1 MLKLIRYVLY
11 ASVKLTLS
19 RGKYQMEKKNTFA
32 LGDRLELDIS
42 SNGIKEY
49 LLQNYL
55 TLSLYYYFLFH
66 WRRLHKSR
74 IKK

>member
-11 ASVKLTLS
+11 ASVKLTLL

-66 WRRLHKSR
+66 
-74 IKK
+74 

>member
-55 TLSLYYYFLFH
+55 TLSIIIFFFTDVACI
-66 WRRLHKSR
+66 RAE
-74 IKK
+74 

>member
-1 MLKLIRYVLY
+1 MQVL
-11 ASVKLTLS
+11 SLS
-19 RGKYQMEKKNTFA
+19 CQENGKEKKIA

-55 TLSLYYYFLFH
+55 TLSLYYYFLFTDVACI
-66 WRRLHKSR
+66 RAE
-74 IKK
+74 

>member
-1 MLKLIRYVLY
+1 
-11 ASVKLTLS
+11 
-19 RGKYQMEKKNTFA
+19 MEKKNTFA

-66 WRRLHKSR
+66 
-74 IKK
+74 

>member
-1 MLKLIRYVLY
+1 MFCMQL
-11 ASVKLTLS
+11 LS
-19 RGKYQMEKKNTFA
+19 LPCQENGKEKHFA

-55 TLSLYYYFLFH
+55 TLSIIIFFFTDVACI
-66 WRRLHKSR
+66 RAE
-74 IKK
+74 

>member
-1 MLKLIRYVLY
+1 MLKLVRYVLY

-55 TLSLYYYFLFH
+55 TLS
-66 WRRLHKSR
+66 
-74 IKK
+74 

>member
-55 TLSLYYYFLFH
+55 TLSLYYCFLFH
-66 WRRLHKSR
+66 
-74 IKK
+74 

>member
-11 ASVKLTLS
+11 ASVKLTLL

-55 TLSLYYYFLFH
+55 TLS
-66 WRRLHKSR
+66 
-74 IKK
+74 

>member
-1 MLKLIRYVLY
+1 MFCMQL
-11 ASVKLTLS
+11 LS
-19 RGKYQMEKKNTFA
+19 LPCQENGKEKHFA

-55 TLSLYYYFLFH
+55 TLSLYYYYFLFH
-66 WRRLHKSR
+66 
-74 IKK
+74 

>member
-1 MLKLIRYVLY
+1 MQVL
-11 ASVKLTLS
+11 SLPCQEN
-19 RGKYQMEKKNTFA
+19 GKEKHFA

-55 TLSLYYYFLFH
+55 TLSIIIFFFTDVACI
-66 WRRLHKSR
+66 RAE
-74 IKK
+74 